1 MIRKIKKEVGC
12 SFKENI
18 QYMDQTLPVEKSFD
32 IIRREMEIG
41 GKESV
46 FYYIDGFIKDE
57 AMLKIM
63 DSFLSVSEQDMP
75 KDAEMFIQKHV
86 PYVEVEILEDFDQVI
101 RNVLSGPACLFIDGY
116 KECIALDCRT
126 YPARGVDEPD
136 KDKSLRG
143 SRDGFVETIVF
154 NTALMRRRIRD
165 PHLIMEMTEAG
176 QSSRTDIAVCYMSDR
191 VDEELLNNIKS
202 RIEKLEV
209 DDLRMNQ
216 QSLAEALFKRKWF
229 NPFPKFKFTE
239 RPDTAAACLLEGKVV
254 ILVDNAP
261 SAMILPTSILDMIE
275 EANDYYFPTL
285 TGMYLKI
292 SRTLITIATVFFTP
306 LYLLYM
312 QNPQWLPGVFSFVM
326 VRDQITLPLI
336 WQFLL
341 LELSIDGLRLA
352 AMNTPTMLSTPLSV
366 IAGIVMGEFSV
377 QSGWFNSEVML
388 YMAFVAIA
396 NYTQASYELGYA
408 IKFMR
413 ILALILTALFDIW
426 GYIAAL
432 LVMVIAL
439 VSNKT
444 ISGKSYIYPLLPL
457 NLKRLARRFIRY
469 RLPGARE

>member
-165 PHLIMEMTEAG
+165 PHLVMEMTEAG
-176 QSSRTDIAVCYMSDR
+176 QSSRTDIAICYMKDR
-191 VDEELLNNIKS
+191 VDKELLQNLKK
-202 RIEKLEV
+202 RIETLELN
-209 DDLRMNQ
+209 DLRMNQ
-216 QSLAEALFKRKWF
+216 QSLAVSLFLKRKWF
-229 NPFPKFKFTE
+229 NPF
-239 RPDTAAACLLEGKVV
+239 
-254 ILVDNAP
+254 
-261 SAMILPTSILDMIE
+261 S
-275 EANDYYFPTL
+275 
-285 TGMYLKI
+285 
-292 SRTLITIATVFFTP
+292 
-306 LYLLYM
+306 
-312 QNPQWLPGVFSFVM
+312 
-326 VRDQITLPLI
+326 
-336 WQFLL
+336 
-341 LELSIDGLRLA
+341 
-352 AMNTPTMLSTPLSV
+352 
-366 IAGIVMGEFSV
+366 
-377 QSGWFNSEVML
+377 
-388 YMAFVAIA
+388 
-396 NYTQASYELGYA
+396 
-408 IKFMR
+408 
-413 ILALILTALFDIW
+413 
-426 GYIAAL
+426 
-432 LVMVIAL
+432 
-439 VSNKT
+439 
-444 ISGKSYIYPLLPL
+444 
-457 NLKRLARRFIRY
+457 
-469 RLPGARE
+469 